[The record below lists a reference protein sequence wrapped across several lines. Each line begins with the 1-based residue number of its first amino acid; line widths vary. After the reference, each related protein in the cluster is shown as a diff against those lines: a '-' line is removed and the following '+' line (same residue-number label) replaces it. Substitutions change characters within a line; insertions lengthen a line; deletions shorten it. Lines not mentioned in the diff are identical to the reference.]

1 MCTVWHRLRQFEHLW
16 RTQAGSTYTPD
27 VPDLVSTDDAVREFD
42 IGKSSLYRWLRQ
54 GLLERYRRR
63 GDRRTFVDREQL
75 KRLIEP
81 QPQRREPK
89 S

>member
-1 MCTVWHRLRQFEHLW
+1 
-16 RTQAGSTYTPD
+16 
-27 VPDLVSTDDAVREFD
+27 VPDLLSTDDAAREFE
-42 IGKSSLYRWLRQ
+42 IGKSSLYRWLRE

-75 KRLIEP
+75 RHLVEP
-81 QPQRREPK
+81 HPQKREPPK